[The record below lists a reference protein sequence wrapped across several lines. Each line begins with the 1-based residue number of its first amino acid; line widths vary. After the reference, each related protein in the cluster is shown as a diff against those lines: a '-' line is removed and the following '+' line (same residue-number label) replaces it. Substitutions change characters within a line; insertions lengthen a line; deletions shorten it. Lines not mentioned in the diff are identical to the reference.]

1 MTTKAMATSKRF
13 STLKGPKWHFY
24 DANSLI
30 ITEFTEATK
39 TSHIYWNIRPFLS
52 VNSLMTWRYMLEIKD
67 FPQSLQS

>member
-1 MTTKAMATSKRF
+1 MTTKAMATGKRF
-13 STLKGPKWHFY
+13 SIFKGLKWHFY

-30 ITEFTEATK
+30 IEVTDATK